1 MDAIY
6 FSAMMGLDRGGRLI
20 SQAEHIIND
29 AIESGTAV
37 YVENPDGTKIRLQ
50 EGVKIHSYEAV
61 IIEGNK
67 CEKINFNY

>member
-20 SQAEHIIND
+20 NQAERIIND

-37 YVENPDGTKIRLQ
+37 YIENPDGTKIRLQ
-50 EGVKIHSYEAV
+50 EGVKILSYEAV
-61 IIEGNK
+61 LIEENK
-67 CEKINFNY
+67 VSKINFND